1 MNPMVHGYNCY
12 GEAAGVD
19 VIKPIGVLDS
29 GVGGLSL
36 LRAIQAEL
44 PQENLLYVADSLHA
58 PYGDKS
64 PAWISA
70 RSAQIISF
78 LVGQQCK
85 AVVIACNTIT
95 AVAVSELRDSFAV
108 PIIAI
113 EPAIKPAAIMTRSG
127 VIAVMA
133 TTRTLHS
140 ESLQRL
146 RQRYAAGVEV
156 LFVPCPGLADKVESV
171 DLDSSEVEQLLRSL
185 LTPAL
190 DKGVDTLVLGC
201 THYPFLLDSI
211 QRVVGPDV
219 QIIDPSAAV
228 AAEVGRRLQALD
240 LLSTQQTPGI
250 LAFCSSAAQDKA
262 RSIMSSLLGQPL
274 SVAALPG

>member
-1 MNPMVHGYNCY
+1 MVHGYNCY
-12 GEAAGVD
+12 GEAAGVA

-95 AVAVSELRDSFAV
+95 AVAVSELRDSFAI

>member
-1 MNPMVHGYNCY
+1 M
-12 GEAAGVD
+12 D
-19 VIKPIGVLDS
+19 VSKPIGVLDS

-44 PQENLLYVADSLHA
+44 PQENLLYVADSAHA

-64 PAWISA
+64 PAWISE

-78 LVGQQCK
+78 LIEQRCK

-95 AVAVSELRDSFAV
+95 AVAVSALRDSFAI

-113 EPAIKPAAIMTRSG
+113 EPAIKPAAAMTQSG

-140 ESLQRL
+140 DSLQRL
-146 RQRYAAGVEV
+146 RKRYAAGVEV
-156 LFVPCPGLADKVESV
+156 LFVPCPGLADRVESI
-171 DLDSSEVEQLLRSL
+171 DLHSSEVEHLLKHL

-190 DKGVDTLVLGC
+190 QKGVDTLVLGC
-201 THYPFLLDSI
+201 THYPFLIDSI

-219 QIIDPSAAV
+219 RIIDPSAAV

-240 LLSTQQTPGI
+240 LLSRQPTPGT
-250 LAFCSSAAQDKA
+250 LELRSSAAQDKA
-262 RSIMSSLLGQPL
+262 RHIMSALLGQPL
-274 SVAALPG
+274 GVAALPV

>member
-1 MNPMVHGYNCY
+1 MVRRYNCY
-12 GEAAGVD
+12 GEAVGVD
-19 VIKPIGVLDS
+19 VCQPIGVLDS

-44 PQENLLYVADSLHA
+44 PQENLLYVADSAHA

-78 LVGQQCK
+78 LIEQRCK

-95 AVAVSELRDSFAV
+95 AVAVSELRDSFAL

-113 EPAIKPAAIMTRSG
+113 EPAIKPAAAMTQSG

-146 RQRYAAGVEV
+146 RTRYAADVEV

-171 DLDSSEVEQLLRSL
+171 DLHSSEVEQLLRHL
-185 LTPAL
+185 LSPAL

-211 QRVVGPDV
+211 QRVVGPEV

-240 LLSTQQTPGI
+240 LLSTQPTPGT
-250 LAFCSSAAQDKA
+250 LELRSSAAQDNA
-262 RSIMSSLLGQPL
+262 RSIMSALFGQPL
-274 SVAALPG
+274 SVAVLPG

>member
-1 MNPMVHGYNCY
+1 MVHGYNCY
-12 GEAAGVD
+12 GEAAGVA

>member
-1 MNPMVHGYNCY
+1 MAYRDSGYR
-12 GEAAGVD
+12 EAVGVE
-19 VIKPIGVLDS
+19 VSQPIGVLDS

-44 PQENLLYVADSLHA
+44 PQENLLYVADSAHA

-64 PAWISA
+64 TAWISE

-78 LVGQQCK
+78 LVEQQCK

-95 AVAVSELRDSFAV
+95 AVAVSELRDQFAI

-113 EPAIKPAAIMTRSG
+113 EPAIKPAAAMTQSG

-146 RQRYAAGVEV
+146 RTRYAAGVEV
-156 LFVPCPGLADKVESV
+156 LFVPCPGLADRVESV
-171 DLDSSEVEQLLRSL
+171 DLDSSEVEQLLRNL
-185 LTPAL
+185 LAPAL
-190 DKGVDTLVLGC
+190 YKGVDTLVLGC
-201 THYPFLLDSI
+201 THYPFLIDSI
-211 QRVVGPDV
+211 QRVAGPDV

-240 LLSTQQTPGI
+240 LLSRQQTPGT
-250 LAFCSSAAQDKA
+250 LAFCSSAAQNQA
-262 RSIMSSLLGQPL
+262 RHIMSALLGQQL
-274 SVAALPG
+274 SVAALPV

>member
-1 MNPMVHGYNCY
+1 MVRGYNCY

-44 PQENLLYVADSLHA
+44 PQENLLYVADSAHA

-95 AVAVSELRDSFAV
+95 AVAVSELRDSFAI

-113 EPAIKPAAIMTRSG
+113 EPAIKPAAVMTQSG

-146 RQRYAAGVEV
+146 RRRYAAGVEV

-171 DLDSSEVEQLLRSL
+171 DLHSSEVEQLLRSL

-201 THYPFLLDSI
+201 THYPFLLNSI

-262 RSIMSSLLGQPL
+262 RSIMSTLLGQPL

>member
-1 MNPMVHGYNCY
+1 M
-12 GEAAGVD
+12 A

-95 AVAVSELRDSFAV
+95 AVAVSELRDSFAI

>member
-1 MNPMVHGYNCY
+1 MVHGYNCY

-95 AVAVSELRDSFAV
+95 AVAVSELRDSFAI

>member
-1 MNPMVHGYNCY
+1 MVHGYNCY

>member
-1 MNPMVHGYNCY
+1 MVRGYNCC

-44 PQENLLYVADSLHA
+44 PQENLLYVADSAHA

-95 AVAVSELRDSFAV
+95 AVAVSELRDSFAI

-113 EPAIKPAAIMTRSG
+113 EPAIKPAAVMTQSG

-146 RQRYAAGVEV
+146 RRRYAAGVEV

-171 DLDSSEVEQLLRSL
+171 DLHSSEVEQLLRSL

-201 THYPFLLDSI
+201 THYPFLLNSI

-262 RSIMSSLLGQPL
+262 RSIMSTLLGQPL

>member
-1 MNPMVHGYNCY
+1 MVHGYNCY

-70 RSAQIISF
+70 RPAQIISF

-127 VIAVMA
+127 IIAVMA

-228 AAEVGRRLQALD
+228 AAELRERLGRGLHDRPVGVRAHHDADERH
-240 LLSTQQTPGI
+240 
-250 LAFCSSAAQDKA
+250 SADRGGEAVTH
-262 RSIMSSLLGQPL
+262 R
-274 SVAALPG
+274 

>member
-1 MNPMVHGYNCY
+1 MVRGYNCY

-44 PQENLLYVADSLHA
+44 PQENLLYVADSAHA

-95 AVAVSELRDSFAV
+95 AVAVSELRDSFAI

-113 EPAIKPAAIMTRSG
+113 EPAIKPAAVMTQSG

-146 RQRYAAGVEV
+146 RKRYAAGVEV

-171 DLDSSEVEQLLRSL
+171 DLHSSEVEQLLRSL

-211 QRVVGPDV
+211 QRVVGPEV

-262 RSIMSSLLGQPL
+262 RSIMSTLLGQPL

>member
-1 MNPMVHGYNCY
+1 MVRGYNCY

-44 PQENLLYVADSLHA
+44 PQENLLYVADSAHA

-95 AVAVSELRDSFAV
+95 AVAVSELRDSFAI

-113 EPAIKPAAIMTRSG
+113 EPAIKPAAVMTQSG

-146 RQRYAAGVEV
+146 RRRYAAGVEV

-171 DLDSSEVEQLLRSL
+171 DLHSSEVEQLLRSL

-228 AAEVGRRLQALD
+228 AAEVGRRLQVLD

>member
-1 MNPMVHGYNCY
+1 MVRGYNCY

-44 PQENLLYVADSLHA
+44 PQENLLYVADSGHA

-95 AVAVSELRDSFAV
+95 AVAVSELRDSFAI

-113 EPAIKPAAIMTRSG
+113 EPAIKPAAIMTQSG

-146 RQRYAAGVEV
+146 RKRYAAGVEV
-156 LFVPCPGLADKVESV
+156 LFVPCPGLADKVESF
-171 DLDSSEVEQLLRSL
+171 DLHSSEVEQLLRSL

-201 THYPFLLDSI
+201 THYPFLLNNI

-262 RSIMSSLLGQPL
+262 RSIMSTLLGQPL

>member
-1 MNPMVHGYNCY
+1 M
-12 GEAAGVD
+12 EVD
-19 VIKPIGVLDS
+19 VTRPIGILDS

-44 PQENLLYVADSLHA
+44 PRENLLYVADSGYA
-58 PYGDKS
+58 PYGDKT

-70 RSAQIISF
+70 RSAQVVSY
-78 LVGQQCK
+78 LVEQQCK

-95 AVAVSELRDSFAV
+95 AVAVSELRDSFTI

-113 EPAIKPAAIMTRSG
+113 EPAIKPAVAMTQSG

-140 ESLQRL
+140 ESLQLL
-146 RQRYAAGVEV
+146 RKRYAAGVEV
-156 LFVPCPGLADKVESV
+156 LFVPCPGLADKVESG
-171 DLDSSEVEQLLRSL
+171 DLHSSEVEQLLRNL
-185 LTPAL
+185 LMPAL
-190 DKGVDTLVLGC
+190 CKGMDTLVLGC

-211 QRVVGPDV
+211 QRLVGPAV

-228 AAEVGRRLQALD
+228 AAEVGRRLRALD
-240 LLSTQQTPGI
+240 LLSTQQAPGT
-250 LAFCSSAAQDKA
+250 LAFCSSAAPDNA
-262 RSIMSSLLGQPL
+262 RKIMSTLLGQPL
-274 SVAALPG
+274 SVAAMLD

>member
-1 MNPMVHGYNCY
+1 MVRGYNCY

-44 PQENLLYVADSLHA
+44 PQENLLYVADSAHA

-95 AVAVSELRDSFAV
+95 AVAVSELRDSFAI

-113 EPAIKPAAIMTRSG
+113 EPAIKPAAVMTQSG

-146 RQRYAAGVEV
+146 RRRYAAGVEV

-171 DLDSSEVEQLLRSL
+171 DLHSSEVEQLLRSL

-211 QRVVGPDV
+211 QRVVGPEV

-262 RSIMSSLLGQPL
+262 RSIMSTLLGQPL

>member
-1 MNPMVHGYNCY
+1 MVRGYNCY

-44 PQENLLYVADSLHA
+44 PQENLLYVADSAHA

-95 AVAVSELRDSFAV
+95 AVAVSELRDSFAI

-113 EPAIKPAAIMTRSG
+113 EPAIKPAAVMTQSG

-146 RQRYAAGVEV
+146 RKRYAAGVEV

-171 DLDSSEVEQLLRSL
+171 DLHSSEVEQLLRSL

-201 THYPFLLDSI
+201 THYPFLLNSI

-262 RSIMSSLLGQPL
+262 RSIMSTLLGQPL